1 MGCAIRI
8 YNHLPR
14 VKMAQNLQ
22 CDWARMRIA
31 THPIEAL
38 LCLHGSVAPITD
50 LEWATAVMCG
60 IGASELRLWADNDQ
74 SVGRIFGW
82 RHN

>member
-14 VKMAQNLQ
+14 VKMAQKLQ
-22 CDWARMRIA
+22 CDWAGMRIV
-31 THPIEAL
+31 TYPVEAV

-60 IGASELRLWADNDQ
+60 IGSSEIVLWADNDAV
-74 SVGRIFGW
+74 SGRVW
-82 RHN
+82 MEA